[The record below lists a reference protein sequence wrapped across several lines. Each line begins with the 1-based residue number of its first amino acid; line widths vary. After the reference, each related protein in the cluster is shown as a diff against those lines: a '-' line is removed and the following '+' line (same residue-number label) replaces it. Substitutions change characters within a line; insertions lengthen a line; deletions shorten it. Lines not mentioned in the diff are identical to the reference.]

1 MLIAVIFLYSIG
13 KEKDRVE
20 RYIEAVA
27 IWMLYCFLSTE
38 IMSVFRVIG
47 SASLRICWLGFD
59 IILVS
64 CFLLLSWKHE
74 KRFWMW
80 GKGSVL
86 KKFSL
91 GIFMLVML
99 GLALKTMPYN
109 WDSMTYHMPRVFHW
123 LQNGSVAHYATNI
136 GRQVASP
143 VLGAYVNLHV
153 YALAGGNDLFVNL
166 LQSVSYLS
174 SGILVYAIAGK
185 IGCSTKYCL
194 IAGMLFYS
202 MPIAFAESFTTQVD
216 NFACFWMLCFVYLL
230 LGFLNMGEKIE
241 ISYRTTWRSVILS
254 LSVAFGYLT
263 KPSIG
268 FGMLIMLLWLLIT
281 VIRRRDKMFPLAIYF
296 VLAGVVI
303 ACIVIPEF
311 LRNLETYHALASAG
325 TGQRQLIGS
334 GHWRYVTVNFVKNFT
349 YNMPTVW
356 IFDSTNLIWKYVLR
370 FSRFLGV
377 DIDDPV
383 ISEDGREFQVRD
395 PQNYGNSTAVNPVL
409 TWLLVGCIILF
420 VFYNCRKKWKDI
432 KNQYFVMACISF
444 LCFCAVLRWEPFVSR
459 YMISYFAVLCPALA
473 GQMELFFDNSAI
485 RKSKIERSVVPIIC
499 FLCCTEMLGM
509 FYYHGK
515 IAFEQSKSNGYFV
528 TRRELTESYGKLADM
543 LEQRG
548 YSNIGLVTGGD
559 SYEYPIIAMIENYGR
574 IEHVNVENE
583 TGKYEDLG
591 FIPDIIIALNYDG
604 PDYIVCHG
612 QEYKQIEWLGEE
624 VSVLTNR

>member
-1 MLIAVIFLYSIG
+1 MLIAVILLYLVG
-13 KEKDRVE
+13 KEKDNVA
-20 RYIEAVA
+20 RYIDAVA
-27 IWMLYCFLSTE
+27 IWMLYCFLITE
-38 IMSVFRVIG
+38 TLSVFHLI
-47 SASLRICWLGFD
+47 SITSLRICWFGFD
-59 IILVS
+59 IVVAG
-64 CFLLLSWKHE
+64 CFLLSCRKHE
-74 KRFWMW
+74 KRFLAG
-80 GKGSVL
+80 GKDRIRKIIPLV
-86 KKFSL
+86 F
-91 GIFMLVML
+91 FMLVML

-241 ISYRTTWRSVILS
+241 ISYRTTWRIVILS

-473 GQMELFFDNSAI
+473 GQMELFFGNSAI
-485 RKSKIERSVVPIIC
+485 KKSKIERSVVPIIC

-509 FYYHGK
+509 SYYHGK